1 MLRVLL
7 RATRQQSLDR
17 LLPVAAAALPA
28 AAAAGSGGAA
38 RQCAAAAWQQQ
49 LVRQSQTGATPGND
63 PEGLGSGA
71 AGAAGSS
78 ATAGGHEQAAAAA
91 HQAGQQAHEQQ
102 HHAFDQHAYDQ
113 YAYADETDEQQQ
125 HYQRAED
132 DVEFQRQRQQLL
144 AAALKH
150 VPLLGWSGGA
160 AAAAAAA
167 ELGLSPAAAGMLG
180 SDAQLVQLFVQD
192 CNRRLEV
199 QLGERQAQ
207 LEQLELRERL
217 REGLQARLQML
228 EPYMARW
235 PQALS
240 LLAQPAAAPRTLA
253 LYAEL
258 ADAVWHASGD
268 TSTDLSWYTKRAL
281 LVGVY
286 SATELYMVN
295 DCSPGYADTWAAL
308 DRRLGEA
315 LELGK
320 ATQDASTFA
329 DALGGAAGAVLG
341 QIGSLL
347 GGGRRPGPPL

>member
-1 MLRVLL
+1 MLRSLL
-7 RATRQQSLDR
+7 SGTSKSGLER
-17 LLPVAAAALPA
+17 LLPAAAAALPA
-28 AAAAGSGGAA
+28 AAAVVSGGG
-38 RQCAAAAWQQQ
+38 RPGAAWQQQ
-49 LVRQSQTGATPGND
+49 VARLNQTGATPGND
-63 PEGLGSGA
+63 PAGQSA
-71 AGAAGSS
+71 AGATAGHAGSF
-78 ATAGGHEQAAAAA
+78 AGSGHEHAAAAA
-91 HQAGQQAHEQQ
+91 HHAAQQPHEQQ
-102 HHAFDQHAYDQ
+102 PHAFEQLAYDQ
-113 YAYADETDEQQQ
+113 YASDADEQQQ

-132 DVEFQRQRQQLL
+132 DAEFQQQRQQLL

-150 VPLLGWSGGA
+150 VPELGWSGGA

-180 SDAQLVQLFVQD
+180 SDAQLVQLFVED
-192 CNRRLEV
+192 CNRRLEA
-199 QLGERQAQ
+199 QLVDRRAQ
-207 LEQLELRERL
+207 LEQLEVRDRL
-217 REGLQARLQML
+217 RKGVQARLQML

-240 LLAQPAAAPRTLA
+240 LLAQPAAAPRTLK

-258 ADAVWHASGD
+258 ADTIWHASGD

-308 DRRLGEA
+308 DRRLSEA

-320 ATQDASTFA
+320 ATQDASTLA
-329 DALGGAAGAVLG
+329 DALGGAAGAVLA
-341 QIGSLL
+341 QIGGLL
-347 GGGRRPGPPL
+347 GGSRRPGPPL